1 MMRPMRKPTNAYALG
16 LTCALCGVLEVLW
29 LALFWAKE
37 GSFLAGLF
45 YSVLVFGPL
54 CAWIG
59 PPLYRYVCRATG

>member
-1 MMRPMRKPTNAYALG
+1 MMRTMRTPANLYALG
-16 LTCALCGVLEVLW
+16 LTCAICGVLEGLW

-37 GSFLAGLF
+37 GSLLGGLF

-59 PPLYRYVCRATG
+59 PPLYRYIRRASG